1 MGEDVKVDGIYM
13 ENLEEW
19 IEEEDYVVTYK
30 YISRNLKVH
39 VNVAKQMLYNFVE
52 SRKSSGGK
60 LGVVYLVSGL
70 VSR

>member
-1 MGEDVKVDGIYM
+1 MCD
-13 ENLEEW
+13 NLFKN
-19 IEEEDYVVTYK
+19 IEEEDLIVTYK

-52 SRKSSGGK
+52 LRKSSGSQ
-60 LGVVYLVSGL
+60 LGVVYLISGL